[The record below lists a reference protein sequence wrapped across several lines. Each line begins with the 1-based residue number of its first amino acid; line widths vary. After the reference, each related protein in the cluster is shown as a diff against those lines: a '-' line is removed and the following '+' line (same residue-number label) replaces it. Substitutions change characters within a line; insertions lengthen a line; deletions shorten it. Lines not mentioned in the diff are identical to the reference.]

1 MLLLCTLWLTL
12 LLFVSSIQ
20 TQLALNSEQTSGLC
34 DCGYRDDQNAWTD
47 GWFMD
52 FENNMSVN
60 SNSARKTN
68 SDPDMSLTSTTLL
81 SLLQQDFFMAN
92 YEIAAK
98 YENTYSRLFSNENVK
113 IDNNALQLHVTV
125 NNATST
131 QQQQSVMC
139 GAIGTKRQDILYG
152 SFRSQMRLSNVNG
165 TVQAMY
171 FFNPDG
177 EIDIE
182 VLGAVA
188 PFQSYFAIH
197 PGLQEPNGRASAL
210 THDNHPL
217 GFDPSSDFHEYR
229 FDWYPNRA
237 DFYIDGQL
245 AQSLTTNIPQ
255 KPGRFMFSHWTD
267 GNAKFSKGP
276 PTTNAIMEI
285 KSIVAVFNTSVPAA
299 AMNQSSSS
307 SSTDGSCEKSQTSCS
322 IPGIKKNEPSSTS
335 SSLPSQ
341 SSQETEQSPT
351 NQVESSPVSSSSIK
365 SIQLKLYLVASLVM
379 IASAAILV

>member
-1 MLLLCTLWLTL
+1 MVLLWILWLTL
-12 LLFVSSIQ
+12 LLLVSTIQ
-20 TQLALNSEQTSGLC
+20 TQLTLNSQQTDGSC

-52 FENNMSVN
+52 FENNLSVN
-60 SNSARKTN
+60 SNVGGGENNNNA
-68 SDPDMSLTSTTLL
+68 DMSLSSPTLL
-81 SLLQQDFFMAN
+81 SLLQHDFFMAN
-92 YEIAAK
+92 YEIEAK

-113 IDNNALQLHVTV
+113 IENNALQLYVTV
-125 NNATST
+125 NNNTLAD
-131 QQQQSVMC
+131 QQQQQHVMC

-152 SFRSQMRLSNVNG
+152 SFRSQMRLSSVNG

-188 PFQSYFAIH
+188 PSQAYFAVH

-237 DFYIDGQL
+237 DFYIDGHL
-245 AQSLTTNIPQ
+245 ARSLSTNIPQ

-276 PTTNAIMEI
+276 PATDALMEI
-285 KSIVAVFNTSVPAA
+285 KSIVAVFNTSIPAA
-299 AMNQSSSS
+299 NQSLST
-307 SSTDGSCEKSQTSCS
+307 TDGTCQKSQTSCA
-322 IPGIKKNEPSSTS
+322 IPGKK
-335 SSLPSQ
+335 
-341 SSQETEQSPT
+341 
-351 NQVESSPVSSSSIK
+351 K
-365 SIQLKLYLVASLVM
+365 
-379 IASAAILV
+379 